1 MKQDHGRFSR
11 RRFLGSGLAGTAL
24 LFAPSFLGGCGGSPG
39 KLPVLSPGK
48 AGWNEA
54 FGLDEAL
61 ARRVLERAMGTGAD
75 FADLYFQYRRSNY
88 VGLQDGIVD
97 RAYADVELGCGIRV
111 VKGDQTG
118 FAFSEDLH
126 AEALLAAAS
135 TAASVASGSAAPI
148 PAVLTRPEA
157 APTRYPVQVPWSS
170 VGIDLKVPLVQSTQE
185 VARKA
190 DSRIAKVSVF
200 LGDISERVLMAT
212 SEGLFVDDERPMA
225 EVYVSCVAEK
235 AGRRESNGHSLGAR
249 QGFEFFTSERLAQV
263 ALTAVQRTVVLFEAA
278 APPPGE
284 YPIVLA
290 PGLSG
295 ILLHEAMGH
304 GFEADFNRK
313 GTSVYSDKL
322 GKAVAPSM
330 VTIVD
335 DGTNIG
341 ERGALNIDDEGVPA
355 ERTVLVDQGVLTS
368 YLHDRI
374 SAKHY
379 GVKPTGNGRRESYQH
394 PPVPRMRNTYMTA
407 GPHDPEEILRS
418 VKKGL
423 YAETFL
429 NGQVDIGAGDFSFY
443 LANGWLI
450 EDGKKTRPVKDA
462 NLIGFGPKVL
472 EQVQM
477 VGTDPQ
483 LYSGTGMCGKDG
495 QRVPVGFGLPTL
507 KCAAISVGGA

>member
-1 MKQDHGRFSR
+1 MKYDFDGLSR
-11 RRFLGSGLAGTAL
+11 RQFLGTGLAGTAL
-24 LFAPSFLGGCGGSPG
+24 LFAPGLLVGCGGASG
-39 KLPVLSPGK
+39 GAPVLAQGK
-48 AGWNEA
+48 GGWNEA
-54 FGLDEAL
+54 FGIDEAVT
-61 ARRVLERAMGTGAD
+61 RRVLERAMSSGGD

-97 RAYADVELGCGIRV
+97 RAYADVELGCGVRV

-118 FAFSEDLH
+118 FAFSEDLSV
-126 AEALLAAAS
+126 EALLAAAS
-135 TAASVASGSAAPI
+135 TAASVATGAAVPM
-148 PAVLTRPEA
+148 PAQFVRPPLP
-157 APTRYPVQVPWSS
+157 PTRYPVQVPWET
-170 VGIDLKVPLVQSTQE
+170 VGIDRKVPLVQATE
-185 VARKA
+185 AMARKH
-190 DSRIAKVSVF
+190 DPSIVKVSVSVSDA
-200 LGDISERVLMAT
+200 LERVLVAT
-212 SEGLFVDDERPMA
+212 SDGLFVDDERPMA
-225 EVYVSCVAEK
+225 EIRVSCVAEK
-235 AGRRESNGHSLGAR
+235 NGRRESNGHALSAR
-249 QGFEFFTSERLAQV
+249 RGFEFFTTEGLAEV
-263 ALTAVQRTVVLFEAA
+263 ARTAAQRTVVLFDSS
-278 APPPGE
+278 APPAGE

-322 GKAVAPSM
+322 GKAIAPSF
-330 VTIVD
+330 VSIVD
-335 DGTNIG
+335 DGTNVG
-341 ERGALNIDDEGVPA
+341 ERGTLNIDDEGTVTQ
-355 ERTVLVDQGVLTS
+355 RTVLVDKGVLTS

-379 GVKPTGNGRRESYQH
+379 GVQSTGNGRRESYQH

-407 GPHDPEEILRS
+407 GPHDPEEIIRS

-462 NLIGFGPKVL
+462 NLIGFGPEVL
-472 EQVQM
+472 EKVQM

-483 LYSGTGMCGKDG
+483 LFSGTGMCGKDG
-495 QRVPVGFGLPTL
+495 QRVPVGFGLPTI
-507 KCAAISVGGA
+507 KCEAISVGGA